1 MSRTHEVVKHNKLC
15 PRRPIFTR
23 IVALIAALICILSTN
38 VCAINNDQVTLY
50 QQFVNQEGW
59 TYFIDSAGNSLTSQY
74 VLAKNI
80 IYAPTEDIE
89 YIPMRLTQLGTSP
102 QLDVDKFML
111 PIYVDGTNTQVDL
124 RVIIASNNANILQSY
139 DFGTS
144 GVKATGYYWGYMPNV
159 GNTWITSTSIIQ
171 NYELSSR
178 HTGYAS
184 NYDNIVFDYTQ
195 YYPSLGQ
202 ATYNGQLSYITID
215 LSIDANNMLS
225 YITLDSSTL
234 ATGNSQDILMVGIV
248 NMTSLNN
255 LRSIETSL
263 SAIQNQL
270 TTLNST
276 LSSIKTLL
284 QTANTG
290 STAINNNI
298 QQIINQSSTDIAAV
312 EQIQQKLEQAN
323 IDINDILSQ
332 TDSYVQ
338 SNKADPEQL
347 ASQISADN
355 ALIDVQ
361 PELIGGGTTDSG
373 IGIILNNSIVLK
385 MLMCVLSVALIAYVL
400 YGKRSA

>member
-1 MSRTHEVVKHNKLC
+1 MARC
-15 PRRPIFTR
+15 
-23 IVALIAALICILSTN
+23 VALIAVLICILSTN
-38 VCAINNDQVTLY
+38 VCAISNDQVTLY

-59 TYFIDSAGNSLTSQY
+59 TYFIDSAGTSLASQY

-111 PIYVDGTNTQVDL
+111 PIFADGTNTQIDI
-124 RVIIASNNANILQSY
+124 RVIIASNNANILQNY
-139 DFGTS
+139 DFGS
-144 GVKATGYYWGYMPNV
+144 AGVKAVGYYYGYNVNTGYGWQTATTN
-159 GNTWITSTSIIQ
+159 ISA
-171 NYELSSR
+171 YELSSR
-178 HTGYAS
+178 KTGYS
-184 NYDNIVFDYTQ
+184 NQYDNIVFDYTQ
-195 YYPSLGQ
+195 YYPTLGQ
-202 ATYNGQLSYITID
+202 ATYNAPLSFITVD
-215 LSIDANNMLS
+215 FSVDANNMLS
-225 YITLDSSTL
+225 YITLDASTL
-234 ATGNSQDILMVGIV
+234 VTGNSSDILMVGIV
-248 NMTSLNN
+248 NMSSLNN
-255 LRSIETSL
+255 LRTIETSL
-263 SAIQNQL
+263 SSIQSNISSL
-270 TTLNST
+270 
-276 LSSIKTLL
+276 LSRVNDIKTLL
-284 QTANTG
+284 TNANTG

-298 QQIINQSSTDIAAV
+298 QKIINQSATDIEAV
-312 EQIQQKLEQAN
+312 EKIKEKLEQAN

-332 TDSYVQ
+332 TDDYVQ